1 MSAVECHT
9 SKISKLNLMQNL
21 IKDTAGFINKINDA
35 ENITEETF
43 LVTSDVKS
51 LFMNIPN
58 HEGIEAGKV
67 ALNAVPKK
75 PVATKVI
82 KCSDINF

>member
-1 MSAVECHT
+1 MPYQQDFQIKPYAESF
-9 SKISKLNLMQNL
+9 

-82 KCSDINF
+82 KFSDINF

>member
-21 IKDTAGFINKINDA
+21 LSKTAGFINKINDA

>member
-1 MSAVECHT
+1 
-9 SKISKLNLMQNL
+9 
-21 IKDTAGFINKINDA
+21 
-35 ENITEETF
+35 
-43 LVTSDVKS
+43 
-51 LFMNIPN
+51 MNIPN

-82 KCSDINF
+82 KFSDINF